1 MDKRRRTMMVDHG
14 LPGLSSSPDTI
25 ELVKALVAAQAK
37 FPAIEKGGNNTFG
50 KYKYLR
56 YSDICEAVR
65 EALNGSGLMLPHVCL
80 TRVGTEWIA
89 VGTLR
94 HTSGQWITSLCPLYL
109 GFDKA
114 GQPRLDMQ
122 SLGSAYTYAKKYLLL
137 GLVGAWAEDDDDGQK
152 TMPVP
157 PSRAP
162 DRGLEIEQAAKNE
175 IDKAVT
181 AAEVGKVLSL
191 VKLRVSEKVAA
202 PDVLKRVSAY
212 ADQKKES
219 INGQFE

>member
-1 MDKRRRTMMVDHG
+1 MMVDHG
-14 LPGLSSSPDTI
+14 LPGLTCSPDTT

-50 KYKYLR
+50 KYKYMR
-56 YSDICEAVR
+56 YSDICEALR
-65 EALNGSGLMLPHVCL
+65 EALNGQGLMLPQVCL
-80 TRVGTEWIA
+80 TRVNQEWIA

-94 HTSGQWITSLCPLYL
+94 HSSGQFVTSLCPLYL
-109 GFDKA
+109 GVDKS

-152 TMPVP
+152 TMP
-157 PSRAP
+157 PSEPSKAAKPGR
-162 DRGLEIEQAAKNE
+162 DRSLEIEQAAKHE
-175 IDKAVT
+175 LDKAASDEDVS
-181 AAEVGKVLSL
+181 KVLSL
-191 VKLRVSEKVAA
+191 VKLRVSEKVAS

-212 ADQKKES
+212 AESKKECA
-219 INGQFE
+219 NGKPE

>member
-1 MDKRRRTMMVDHG
+1 MVVDHG

-94 HTSGQWITSLCPLYL
+94 HISGQWITSLCPLYL

-152 TMPVP
+152 TMPP
-157 PSRAP
+157 PTAGP
-162 DRGLEIEQAAKNE
+162 VHGLKIEQAAKTE
-175 IDKAVT
+175 IDKATT

-191 VKLRVSEKVAA
+191 VKLRVSEKVAP

-219 INGQFE
+219 IDGKSE